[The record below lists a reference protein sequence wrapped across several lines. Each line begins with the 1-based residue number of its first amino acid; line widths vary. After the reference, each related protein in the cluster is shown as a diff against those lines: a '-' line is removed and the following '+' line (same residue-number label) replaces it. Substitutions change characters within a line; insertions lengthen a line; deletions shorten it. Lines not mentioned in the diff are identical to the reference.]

1 MMNRDEVKGIT
12 RELTVQ
18 VMILGACVTLMWI
31 LEILDQILP
40 YSLDQYGIL
49 PRTAIG
55 LRGIPFAPFL
65 HGGFRHLFSNT
76 VPFLIL
82 GWLVMLRRT
91 SDFFAV
97 SLLAIL
103 IGGFGTWLFGSP
115 GYHIGAS
122 GVIFGYLGFLM
133 LRGYFERSFF
143 SMLFSVV
150 VAFFYGGLLWGVV
163 PNQLGISWEGHLFG
177 FLGGVVAAKLLARK
191 R

>member
-1 MMNRDEVKGIT
+1 MNRDEVKGIT

-18 VMILGACVTLMWI
+18 VMVLGACVTLMWI

-40 YSLDQYGIL
+40 YSLDQYGII

-55 LRGIPFAPFL
+55 LRGIPIAPFL
-65 HGGFRHLFSNT
+65 HGGFRHLISNT

-91 SDFFAV
+91 SDFFGV
-97 SLLAIL
+97 SLIAML
-103 IGGFGTWLFGSP
+103 IGGFGTWLVGSP

-143 SMLFSVV
+143 SILFSVI

-163 PNQLGISWEGHLFG
+163 PNQSGISWEGHLFG
-177 FLGGVVAAKLLARK
+177 FLAGGVAAKLFAERK